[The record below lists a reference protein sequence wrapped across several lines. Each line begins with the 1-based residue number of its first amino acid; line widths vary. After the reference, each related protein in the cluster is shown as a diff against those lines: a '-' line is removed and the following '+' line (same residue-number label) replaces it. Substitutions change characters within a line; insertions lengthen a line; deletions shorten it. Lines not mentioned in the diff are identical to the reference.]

1 MDEWVY
7 LPDTGTINTYSLSYI
22 ATDTRRLKTPI
33 VPAVIEI
40 DGTTH
45 AGFLH
50 IIGETKPDSVKIGMR
65 VKAVWAPEA
74 ERKGSITDIKYF
86 KGVE

>member
-1 MDEWVY
+1 MEEWVN
-7 LPDTGTINTYSLSYI
+7 LPDTGIVNTFSVSYI
-22 ATDTRRLKTPI
+22 STDTTRLKTPI
-33 VPAVIEI
+33 VPAVVEI

-50 IIGETKPDSVKIGMR
+50 IIGETKPEIVRIGMK
-65 VKAVWAPEA
+65 VKAVWADEA

-86 KGVE
+86 KGVG